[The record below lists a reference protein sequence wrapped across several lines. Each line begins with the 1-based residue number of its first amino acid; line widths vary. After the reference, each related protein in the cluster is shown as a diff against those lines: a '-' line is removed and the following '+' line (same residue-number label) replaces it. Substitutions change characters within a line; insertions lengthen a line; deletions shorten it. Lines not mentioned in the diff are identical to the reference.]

1 MASINLPL
9 RGDTIVELDF
19 EGECGFLFTPMA
31 SECSDRPATR
41 GVGGGG
47 EAWPPKTFSSIA
59 KGCTAPAFW
68 ALDILGVPEAKLDDF
83 SMGYISVTWRTG

>member
-47 EAWPPKTFSSIA
+47 RPGHRRPF
-59 KGCTAPAFW
+59 
-68 ALDILGVPEAKLDDF
+68 LQ
-83 SMGYISVTWRTG
+83 